1 MKRLLIIF
9 LLSVLIYSCNI
20 LDTSDIR
27 KVYVGMPVKE
37 LKSLLN
43 EPHMIK
49 VNQGYDNWFYTYWSN
64 GHKTTFIVRIIDN
77 KVESYYSN

>member
-1 MKRLLIIF
+1 
-9 LLSVLIYSCNI
+9 
-20 LDTSDIR
+20 
-27 KVYVGMPVKE
+27 
-37 LKSLLN
+37 
-43 EPHMIK
+43 MIK